1 VGDFIKIRLAKLI
14 NFAGLPAES
23 LMFSGLFFR
32 QMQSIDIQRFD
43 FVVRGGFRWVGIRLG
58 WNLMVWPFFDV

>member
-1 VGDFIKIRLAKLI
+1 VRDFIKILLAKLI

-32 QMQSIDIQRFD
+32 QTQNVDIQRFG
-43 FVVRGGFRWVGIRLG
+43 FVVRGGFSWVGIRLG